1 MYRVLICGL
10 RVSAT
15 LVLGIALSGLA
26 LGSSGKLPAFPEDP
40 KSHHWEKVGTGV
52 YAFISPIG
60 ITPIV
65 SGNSLVVIGDDA
77 VVVVDTGQF
86 PSLARAEI
94 AEIQRLTP
102 LPVRYIVTTHW
113 HPDHW
118 AGNGEFV
125 RAYPGVSIIATENTR
140 TLSQSH
146 GAPYVAPEYPGKILE
161 AIGKALARGTHS
173 DGKPLLA
180 SELPYIEMAK
190 IQFRGFGPELAS
202 TVLVYPNLVFNDA
215 LDLHLGKRLV
225 QVRFLG
231 RGNTGGDAVVYVPD
245 AKVLAAGDLVVSPYP
260 YGTGSFY
267 GEWLTTLRTLAA
279 IDAQIIVPGHG
290 EVEHDKSY
298 LLRLT
303 HLLETVQTRVS
314 ASVNAGSTLEA
325 TQKKVALADVK
336 AEFCGGRDFQT
347 WCESSFDNNFVVPAV
362 TRTYKEQNEGP
373 LQTED

>member
-1 MYRVLICGL
+1 MV
-10 RVSAT
+10 
-15 LVLGIALSGLA
+15 GLA
-26 LGSSGKLPAFPEDP
+26 LSAGAGGSSGKLPAFPEDP
-40 KSHHWEKVGTGV
+40 KSHHWEKVGAGV

-65 SGNSLVVIGDDA
+65 SGNSVVVIGDDA
-77 VVVVDTGQF
+77 LVVVDTGQT
-86 PSLARAEI
+86 LARAEI
-94 AEIQRLTP
+94 AEIRRLTP
-102 LPVRYIVTTHW
+102 LPVRYIVTTHG

-140 TLSQSH
+140 ALSQSH
-146 GAPYVAPEYPGKILE
+146 GAPYVAPEYPRGILE
-161 AIGKALARGTHS
+161 AIGKVLARGTHG

-180 SELPYIEMAK
+180 SELPYLEMAK
-190 IQFRGFGPELAS
+190 IQFQGFGPELAS
-202 TVLVYPNLVFNDA
+202 AVLVYPNIVFTDA
-215 LDLHLGKRLV
+215 LDLYLGNRLV
-225 QVRFLG
+225 QVRFL
-231 RGNTGGDAVVYVPD
+231 GNTGGDAVVYVPD
-245 AKVLAAGDLVVSPYP
+245 AKVLATGDLVVSPYP

-267 GEWLTTLRTLAA
+267 GEWLTTLRKLAA

-314 ASVNAGSTLEA
+314 ASVNAGLTLEA
-325 TQKKVALADVK
+325 TQKKVALADAK
-336 AEFCGGRDFQT
+336 AEFCSGREFQT

-373 LQTED
+373 LQSED